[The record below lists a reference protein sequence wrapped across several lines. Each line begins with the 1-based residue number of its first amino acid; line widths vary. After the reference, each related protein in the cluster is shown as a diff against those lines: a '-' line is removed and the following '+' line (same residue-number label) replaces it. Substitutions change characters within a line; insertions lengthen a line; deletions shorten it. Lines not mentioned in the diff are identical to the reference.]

1 MGETRYPVNVM
12 GRGEVLARIDKAG
25 GRFTVTNYDGCV
37 SSGVDTFKSADVMR
51 DWLKWA
57 YPGADALESAEAAS
71 MSANCE

>member
-1 MGETRYPVNVM
+1 MATQYPVNVM
-12 GRGEVLARIDKAG
+12 ERGQVLARIDKQG
-25 GRFTVTNYDGCV
+25 GRYVVENFDGRV
-37 SSGVDTFKSADVMR
+37 SSTVDRFTSAEVMR